1 LEFPAK
7 QERRKEKGEFGMT
20 NDKKTE
26 HKMGRRQF
34 LGATAA
40 AGFMII
46 KPHLVRGTAAN
57 SQVQMGVLGCGG
69 RGTAVASGFVTNTNT
84 RIVALADL
92 FEDQLAKGQRR
103 FDALQ
108 KDKGYA
114 PIASDQLFKGPK
126 AYEQIIASKEPDF
139 ILITTP
145 PYFHPQHLEAVVA
158 GGKHV
163 YCEKPVGVDVSSALR
178 VISIGERA
186 KGKLSLAV
194 GFQIRNATPFVEL
207 TRRIHNGAIGK
218 ISSGQVYYYAGH
230 IDRPDWPGA
239 SEPERRLRNWVW
251 DRVLSGDIIV
261 EQNIHVIDVTNWVMQ
276 AHPLSASG
284 GGGRN
289 VRTDAGDCFDGFNLT
304 FNYPDDVHITFS
316 STQFNKGWWDV
327 CERFFG
333 SKGVSEAHYEA
344 PVAIYGEEPWDFF
357 KGAGTEAKPSG
368 EFSTAGT
375 FKGALDDADPM
386 KQKAFIESITSGNFL
401 NQAAL
406 GAESAL
412 TAMLGRTAAYTG
424 RSVTWD
430 ELLNSN
436 ETWDA
441 HLDISKMG

>member
-1 LEFPAK
+1 
-7 QERRKEKGEFGMT
+7 MM
-20 NDKKTE
+20 NDKKSE
-26 HKMGRRQF
+26 QKMGRRQF

-40 AGFMII
+40 AGLMII
-46 KPHLVRGTAAN
+46 KPQLVRGTAAN

-69 RGTAVASGFVTNTNT
+69 RGSAVGSGFVKNTNT

-92 FEDQLAKGQRR
+92 FEDRLARGQRR

-108 KDKGYA
+108 KEKGYA
-114 PIASDQLFKGPK
+114 PISPSQLFKGPK

-139 ILITTP
+139 ILVTTP

-163 YCEKPVGVDVSSALR
+163 YCEKPVAVDVNGAQR

-186 KGKLSLAV
+186 QGKVSLAV

-230 IDRPDWPGA
+230 IDRPAWPNA

-251 DRVLSGDIIV
+251 DRTLSGDIIV
-261 EQNIHVIDVTNWVMQ
+261 EQNIHVIDTTNWMLQ
-276 AHPLSASG
+276 GHPVEASG
-284 GGGRN
+284 GGCRN
-289 VRTDAGDCFDGFNLT
+289 VRTDAGDCFDGFNVT
-304 FNYPDDVHITFS
+304 FTYPDNVHVTFS

-327 CERFFG
+327 CLRFFG

-344 PVAIYGEEPWDFF
+344 PVAIYGDEPWDFF
-357 KGAGTEAKPSG
+357 KGAAVKPSG

-386 KQKAFIESITSGNFL
+386 KQKAFIESITGGNFL

-406 GAESAL
+406 GVESAL
-412 TAMLGRTAAYTG
+412 SAMLGRKAAYTG
-424 RSVTWD
+424 RVVSWD
-430 ELLNSN
+430 ELLSSN